1 MRWQAAQCDDFMPEL
16 TPQQLVDTFD
26 TWESEQSLGSD
37 NDPALEDQQYVL
49 FDEDE
54 VWPFFGGWPS

>member
-1 MRWQAAQCDDFMPEL
+1 MRRHAAQCDDFMPEL
-16 TPQQLVDTFD
+16 TPQQLVNTFG
-26 TWESEQSLGSD
+26 TWGSEQSLRSD

-54 VWPFFGGWPS
+54 VWPLFGGWPV